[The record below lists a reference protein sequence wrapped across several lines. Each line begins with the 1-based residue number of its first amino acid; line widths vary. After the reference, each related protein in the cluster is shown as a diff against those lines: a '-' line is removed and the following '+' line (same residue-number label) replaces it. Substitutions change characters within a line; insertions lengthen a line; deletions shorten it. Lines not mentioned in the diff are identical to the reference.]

1 MDIFTI
7 IKANI
12 KARKGQFIGLV
23 LLVIFCVSSIV
34 AFYNVMQS
42 SRLTR
47 PCDIPTSMA
56 PDRLLIIL
64 PGTLRIGL
72 YSRTVVYIISSSVNK
87 AASDGVL

>member
-42 SRLTR
+42 SKQSL
-47 PCDIPTSMA
+47 
-56 PDRLLIIL
+56 
-64 PGTLRIGL
+64 
-72 YSRTVVYIISSSVNK
+72 N
-87 AASDGVL
+87 